1 MAVAKKSGGSQTPKK
16 RRWRDMILTDIKT
29 ILEIVFLLCEILLL
43 LKKIFA
49 EVKKN
54 KKNRR
59 SSRKD
64 K

>member
-1 MAVAKKSGGSQTPKK
+1 
-16 RRWRDMILTDIKT
+16 MILTNIKT
-29 ILEIVFLLCEILLL
+29 ILEIVFLLCEIFLS

-64 K
+64 

>member
-1 MAVAKKSGGSQTPKK
+1 
-16 RRWRDMILTDIKT
+16 MILTDIKT
-29 ILEIVFLLCEILLL
+29 ILEIVFLLCEIFLL

-59 SSRKD
+59 SLRKD